1 MKKEVKTIEFGYA
14 NLDMELLEWEVGDM
28 AAKPANLNWDQK
40 FELTVDNDISEDYS
54 VMIIDSAFYL
64 NDKKGDN
71 ALYIKT
77 RSRFSIT
84 HAENNEYEDGVVTY
98 MLDKAISNT
107 RGICADKAL
116 EEEWE
121 IPYIPFI
128 TYKRLYNIA
137 SLMVFKPSIND
148 FSYEQKITN
157 TIIAVP
163 EAGIR
168 ITMKNSIVNWY
179 RILKKEHDGYSVPD
193 FETGDDEE
201 EDETARMVSDFDF
214 EVMAGGKWEIYIDI
228 SIIMNYKAQIHVRT
242 GFVVEGKEEEIF
254 QSVAVNKMVEIAL
267 GETFGHYMRICREY
281 KIEAFDEVPVLSP
294 ELINGLAEM
303 IINQSESRISDNE
316 ANEDLLEK
324 YVTLSKGGNT
334 LLVVKTTFIILDE
347 ILFVNPLFSHQHN
360 QEALVKYAMLHTCKY
375 YTLKHK
381 LYSLE
386 SSGSVELTLLDSCFY
401 NICIDMAIQL
411 LLNDQGDL
419 LQPALN
425 RNNLS
430 KIRQE
435 EYIRFGGEFVN
446 QMNNSLK
453 RDEAE
458 ISLLKERIDWV
469 EIIS

>member
-1 MKKEVKTIEFGYA
+1 MKKNEHTIEFGYA
-14 NLDMELLEWEVGDM
+14 NLDMELLEWKVGEM
-28 AAKPANLNWDQK
+28 CAKPANLKWNQQ
-40 FELTVDNDISEDYS
+40 FELTVDKDKSEDYS
-54 VMIIDSAFYL
+54 VMIIDSEFYL
-64 NDKKGDN
+64 NDKKGVN
-71 ALYIKT
+71 VVYIKT
-77 RSRFSIT
+77 RSQFSIT
-84 HAENNEYEDGVVTY
+84 HAENNEYEDGVITY
-98 MLDKAISNT
+98 MLDKAVSNT
-107 RGICADKAL
+107 RGICADKAQ
-116 EEEWE
+116 EETWE

-137 SLMVFKPSIND
+137 SLMVFKPSVND

-157 TIIAVP
+157 TIVAVP
-163 EAGIR
+163 KSGMR

-179 RILKKEHDGYSVPD
+179 RIVKKEHDGYSVPD
-193 FETGDDEE
+193 FEPEEDEE
-201 EDETARMVSDFDF
+201 DDETARIESSFDF
-214 EVMAGGKWEIYIDI
+214 ETLPGGKWEIYIDI
-228 SIIMNYKAQIHVRT
+228 SIVMNYKAQIHVRT

-254 QSVAVNKMVEIAL
+254 QPIAVHKMVEIAL

-281 KIEAFDEVPVLSP
+281 KIESFDEAPVLSP
-294 ELINGLAEM
+294 ELINGLSEM
-303 IINQSESRISDNE
+303 IINQSESRKSDNLS
-316 ANEDLLEK
+316 NEDLLEK

-347 ILFVNPLFSHQHN
+347 ILFVNPLFSHKHN
-360 QEALVKYAMLHTCKY
+360 QDALVEYAMLHTCKY

-381 LYSLE
+381 LYTLE
-386 SSGSVELTLLDSCFY
+386 STGSVELTLLDSCFY

-446 QMNNSLK
+446 KMNNSLK
-453 RDEAE
+453 NDEAE

-469 EIIS
+469 GIIS